1 MRRRTR
7 YILVLLILIVIGAL
21 VAHAVGRGPKIASGS
36 YLVLAVGGAYSEA
49 PPQDL
54 LGRVLRHRERSFI
67 DLLMMIRTAQVDQR
81 ITGLILK
88 IEPLDIGW
96 AKVQDIRDAL
106 VEFKKANKPL
116 VALLQQEISGSNK
129 EYYLGSSADRLYLAP
144 GVTAP
149 LTGLA
154 AQFFFLG
161 GVWDKLDVEMNVEKI
176 AEYKTF
182 GDMLANKQMT
192 PAHREM
198 ANSLLDSINAQFVNG
213 LARGRGLEPAA
224 VQALID
230 ECPVTPA
237 AFEAAHLSDGTKYLQ
252 DLHDEIGGEQTPLV
266 QSKDYAQVDPRSV
279 GLDTG
284 PKVAVVYAVGAIT
297 PGESGTSVQ
306 GQILGANTI
315 TEALQQAADDDDV
328 RAIIFR
334 VDSPGGSALAS
345 DLVWRATQEARKK
358 KPLIVSM
365 SDVAGSGGYY
375 IAAGATR
382 ILAQPAT
389 MTGSI
394 GVVMARP
401 NIQGLLGRLGITSET
416 ISRGK
421 YAQLEDLTTPL
432 SAEQRQKLIASMDQ
446 IYQVFVSRVAAGR
459 GMSADRVN
467 DIGRGRVWTGMQA
480 KENGLV
486 DELGGFLAAIQAAK
500 QAANITP
507 SSEVQLVYYPKA
519 KSLFERVGQLFGAD
533 AVVELPPAWRRLLAA
548 ALPPYDPGSL
558 LTAMRESVNVR

>member
-1 MRRRTR
+1 
-7 YILVLLILIVIGAL
+7 
-21 VAHAVGRGPKIASGS
+21 
-36 YLVLAVGGAYSEA
+36 
-49 PPQDL
+49 
-54 LGRVLRHRERSFI
+54 
-67 DLLMMIRTAQVDQR
+67 
-81 ITGLILK
+81 
-88 IEPLDIGW
+88 
-96 AKVQDIRDAL
+96 
-106 VEFKKANKPL
+106 
-116 VALLQQEISGSNK
+116 
-129 EYYLGSSADRLYLAP
+129 
-144 GVTAP
+144 
-149 LTGLA
+149 
-154 AQFFFLG
+154 
-161 GVWDKLDVEMNVEKI
+161 
-176 AEYKTF
+176 
-182 GDMLANKQMT
+182 MLANKQMT